1 MPEYVFSLTRV
12 FDSVLIPEKT
22 GKKNR
27 ILTFFTQ
34 CLSYLGV
41 APFLVWIISNES
53 NKYYYRSKLFK
64 DRNKKEKAIFDRHGL
79 SGFSSAEGCF
89 RQPKQ
94 VTFTDRAVCVS
105 V

>member
-1 MPEYVFSLTRV
+1 MIDFAIL
-12 FDSVLIPEKT
+12 KAQ
-22 GKKNR
+22 NR
-27 ILTFFTQ
+27 TIRNYH
-34 CLSYLGV
+34 CSS
-41 APFLVWIISNES
+41 AVWIISNES